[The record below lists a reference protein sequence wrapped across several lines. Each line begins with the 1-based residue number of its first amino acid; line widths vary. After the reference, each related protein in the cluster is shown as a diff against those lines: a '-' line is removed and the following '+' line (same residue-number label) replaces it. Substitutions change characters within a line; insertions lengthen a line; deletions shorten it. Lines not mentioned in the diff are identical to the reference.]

1 MCAPDKCE
9 VLSVKDLKQYQAYYL
24 CDQKFRNVDNHPYLG
39 VEFSYDLKW
48 KTNIGNV
55 AAKATRVLGMLHRVL
70 RGADMKTKEMVYFT
84 LVGRILE

>member
-1 MCAPDKCE
+1 MC
-9 VLSVKDLKQYQAYYL
+9 VISVKYFLLKIKNNTRPIYQ
-24 CDQKFRNVDNHPYLG
+24 CDQRFRNVDKHPYLG
-39 VEFSYDLKW
+39 IEFSYDLKW

-84 LVGRILE
+84 LVGPILE